1 MDLSTATLLQRLSVE
16 DRHWPTHYK
25 QQDAEAQEVIYST
38 STAPLSKEKMR
49 FSPHLQHERFEW
61 LTSATANE
69 RPSSGPAFPTYYP
82 TNACGLL
89 AYCIPRPSINFDES
103 LLRIN
108 APNGIRM
115 DRLLQFNLA
124 KRIEHKEGVPI
135 SFLLN
140 ETLSTLAKI
149 IENPY
154 KQIPVH
160 SSKGGTSY
168 ITLRI
173 RVSTSIFVEGDGLT
187 TLI

>member
-16 DRHWPTHYK
+16 DRHWPTRYK
-25 QQDAEAQEVIYST
+25 QHDTEAQEVIYST

-49 FSPHLQHERFEW
+49 LGPHPQYERFEW

-69 RPSSGPAFPTYYP
+69 RQLSGPTYYP
-82 TNACGLL
+82 TSACGLL

-103 LLRIN
+103 LLRIH

-115 DRLLQFNLA
+115 DRWLQLNLA
-124 KRIEHKEGVPI
+124 KRIERKEGVPI

-149 IENPY
+149 VENPY
-154 KQIPVH
+154 KQMPMH
-160 SSKGGTSY
+160 SLRGGTSY

-173 RVSTSIFVEGDGLT
+173 RVSTSNYVEGDGLT
-187 TLI
+187 AFV